1 MLILIFFRFFFT
13 FSTCTNSNAICTWH
27 FKNPGKQNPKTFKIH
42 LYSCPTLL
50 YLLQKRSF
58 FFSCFSYT
66 YEISTSKS
74 IKCIFSYLS
83 YLIKYSIQIKASGL
97 VHNLIYTITSRML
110 NSRQTG
116 CDVITQ
122 VCIPKKSFS
131 S

>member
-1 MLILIFFRFFFT
+1 MLYTLDILKILGKKPENIQNSSLLMPHIVISFT
-13 FSTCTNSNAICTWH
+13 E
-27 FKNPGKQNPKTFKIH
+27 TFI
-42 LYSCPTLL
+42 
-50 YLLQKRSF
+50 

-74 IKCIFSYLS
+74 IKCIFSTSKSIKCIFSYLS
-83 YLIKYSIQIKASGL
+83 YSIKYSIQIKASGL